1 MICAHLYTKIQ
12 SSVEVGKQHTMVV
25 CSGGESAEL
34 MCLEFP
40 GNFFL

>member
-1 MICAHLYTKIQ
+1 MICAHLYAKIQ
-12 SSVEVGKQHTMVV
+12 RSEEAGKQHTMLV

-34 MCLEFP
+34 MCSEFP